1 MVNCSEKNET
11 ALLDRLRLQLVP
23 GIGPRMLQLLL
34 EHVGEAPEI
43 LAASRHRL
51 LEVPRVGH
59 GVADGIREAISRDR
73 AREILARC
81 QSEGITLIERG
92 GELYSPL
99 LEEIPDPPDLLYVK
113 GQFELVDQVSVA
125 VVGSRRCTAY
135 GRRMCE
141 LLAGGL
147 ARAGLTVI
155 SGLARGIDGVAHR
168 AALAAGGRTIAV
180 LATGVN
186 RIYPPEHAE
195 LSSEITRFGA
205 IVTEARLDQGPL
217 PGLFPQRNRIISGLS
232 LAVVVVEAA
241 RRSGALHTARHA
253 IEQGREVLAVPGQVD
268 SLASQGCHDL
278 LRDGAK
284 LVTCVDDVLEEL
296 GPLMQPLQVGSAPP
310 IHIPRELSLDE
321 RERQVLSIVG
331 PDPRHLDELLRSS
344 PLDTPTTLAVL
355 TALELRRLVRR
366 LPGSLVVRAS

>member
-1 MVNCSEKNET
+1 MVNCSEQNEA

-23 GIGPRMLQLLL
+23 GIGPRVLQLLL
-34 EHVGEAPEI
+34 EHVGEATEI
-43 LAASRHRL
+43 LAASRRRL

-59 GVADGIREAISRDR
+59 GVADGIGQAISRVQ
-73 AREILARC
+73 AREILTRC
-81 QSEGITLIERG
+81 QSEGISLIERG
-92 GELYSPL
+92 NELYSPL

-113 GQFELVDQVSVA
+113 GQFEPVDQVSVA

-168 AALAAGGRTIAV
+168 SALAAGGRTIAV

-195 LSSEITRFGA
+195 LASEITRFGA
-205 IVTEARLDQGPL
+205 ILTEARLDQGPL

-296 GPLMQPLQVGSAPP
+296 GPMMQPLQVGSAPP
-310 IHIPRELSLDE
+310 IHIPRELNLDE
-321 RERQVLSIVG
+321 REREVLSIVG
-331 PDPRHLDELLRSS
+331 PDPRHLDELLRGS
-344 PLDTPTTLAVL
+344 PLDTSTTLAVL

-366 LPGSLVVRAS
+366 LPGSYVVRAN

>member
-73 AREILARC
+73 AREILTRC

-186 RIYPPEHAE
+186 RIYPPEHAD
-195 LSSEITRFGA
+195 LASEITRFGA
-205 IVTEARLDQGPL
+205 LVTEARLDQGPL

>member
-1 MVNCSEKNET
+1 MVNCSEQNEA

-23 GIGPRMLQLLL
+23 GIGPRVLQLLL
-34 EHVGEAPEI
+34 EHVGEATEI
-43 LAASRHRL
+43 LAASRRRL

-59 GVADGIREAISRDR
+59 GVADGIGQAISRVE
-73 AREILARC
+73 AREILTRC

-92 GELYSPL
+92 DELYSPL

-113 GQFELVDQVSVA
+113 GQFEPVDQVSVA
-125 VVGSRRCTAY
+125 IVGSRRCTAY

-195 LSSEITRFGA
+195 LASEITRFGA

-296 GPLMQPLQVGSAPP
+296 GPLMQPLQIGSAPP
-310 IHIPRELSLDE
+310 IHIPRELSLDD

-331 PDPRHLDELLRSS
+331 PDPRHLDELLRGS
-344 PLDTPTTLAVL
+344 PLDTSTTLAVL

-366 LPGSLVVRAS
+366 LPGSYVVRAN

>member
-1 MVNCSEKNET
+1 MVNCPEKNET
-11 ALLDRLRLQLVP
+11 ALLDRIRLHLVP
-23 GIGPRMLQLLL
+23 GIGPRVLQLLL

-59 GVADGIREAISRDR
+59 GVADGIRAAISRDR

-92 GELYSPL
+92 DELYSPL

-113 GQFELVDQVSVA
+113 GQFEPVDQVSVA

-180 LATGVN
+180 FATGVN

-195 LSSEITRFGA
+195 LASEITRFGA
-205 IVTEARLDQGPL
+205 LVTEARLDQGPL

-331 PDPRHLDELLRSS
+331 PDPRHLDELLRGS
-344 PLDTPTTLAVL
+344 PLDIPTTLAVL

>member
-1 MVNCSEKNET
+1 MVDCSSEHDA
-11 ALLDRLRLQLVP
+11 ALLDRIRLQLVQ
-23 GIGPRMLQLLL
+23 GVGPRVLQLLL
-34 EHVGEAPEI
+34 EHVGEATEI
-43 LAASRHRL
+43 LATSRRRL

-59 GVADGIREAISRDR
+59 LVADGIAAAISREQ
-73 AREILARC
+73 AGEIVARC
-81 QSEGITLIERG
+81 RSEQITIIERG
-92 GELYSPL
+92 DDLYSPL

-113 GQFELVDQVSVA
+113 GQFEPVDQIAVA
-125 VVGSRRCTAY
+125 IVGSRRCTAY
-135 GRRMCE
+135 GRRMSE

-155 SGLARGIDGVAHR
+155 SGLARGIDGIAHR

-195 LSSEITRFGA
+195 LASDITRFGA
-205 IVTEARLDQGPL
+205 LVTEARLDQGPL

-268 SLASQGCHDL
+268 STASQGCHDL
-278 LRDGAK
+278 LRDGAT
-284 LVTCVDDVLEEL
+284 LVTCVDDVLDEL
-296 GPLMQPLQVGSAPP
+296 GPLMKPVRVGQSPP
-310 IHIPRELSLDE
+310 IHVPRELTLDD
-321 RERQVLSIVG
+321 RERQVLGVVG
-331 PDPRHLDELLRSS
+331 PDPRHLDELLRLS
-344 PLDTPTTLAVL
+344 PLNTSTTLAVL
-355 TALELRRLVRR
+355 TGLELRRLVKR
-366 LPGSLVVRAS
+366 LPGSYVVRSN

>member
-1 MVNCSEKNET
+1 M
-11 ALLDRLRLQLVP
+11 
-23 GIGPRMLQLLL
+23 
-34 EHVGEAPEI
+34 
-43 LAASRHRL
+43 
-51 LEVPRVGH
+51 
-59 GVADGIREAISRDR
+59 
-73 AREILARC
+73 
-81 QSEGITLIERG
+81 
-92 GELYSPL
+92 
-99 LEEIPDPPDLLYVK
+99 K
-113 GQFELVDQVSVA
+113 GQFEPVDQVSVA

-168 AALAAGGRTIAV
+168 SALAAGGRTIAV

-195 LSSEITRFGA
+195 LASEITRFGA

-310 IHIPRELSLDE
+310 IHIPRELSLDDRE
-321 RERQVLSIVG
+321 REVLSIVG
-331 PDPRHLDELLRSS
+331 PDPRHLDELLRGS
-344 PLDTPTTLAVL
+344 PLDTSTTLAVL

-366 LPGSLVVRAS
+366 LPGSYVVRAN

>member
-1 MVNCSEKNET
+1 MVNCSEQNEA

-23 GIGPRMLQLLL
+23 GIGPRVLQLLL
-34 EHVGEAPEI
+34 EHVGEATEI
-43 LAASRHRL
+43 LAASRRRL

-59 GVADGIREAISRDR
+59 GVADGIGQAISRVQ
-73 AREILARC
+73 AREILTRC
-81 QSEGITLIERG
+81 QSEGISLIERG
-92 GELYSPL
+92 NELYSPL

-113 GQFELVDQVSVA
+113 GQFEPVDQVSVA

-168 AALAAGGRTIAV
+168 SALAAGGRTIAV

-195 LSSEITRFGA
+195 LASEITRFGA
-205 IVTEARLDQGPL
+205 ILTEARLDQGPL

-310 IHIPRELSLDE
+310 IHIPRELSLDDRE
-321 RERQVLSIVG
+321 REVLSIVG
-331 PDPRHLDELLRSS
+331 PDPRHLDELLRGS
-344 PLDTPTTLAVL
+344 PLDTSTTLAVL

-366 LPGSLVVRAS
+366 LPGSYVVRAN

>member
-59 GVADGIREAISRDR
+59 VVADGIREAISRDR
-73 AREILARC
+73 AREILTRC
-81 QSEGITLIERG
+81 QSGGITLIERG
-92 GELYSPL
+92 DELYSPL

-186 RIYPPEHAE
+186 RIYPPEHAD
-195 LSSEITRFGA
+195 LASEITRFGA
-205 IVTEARLDQGPL
+205 LVTEARLDQGPL

>member
-155 SGLARGIDGVAHR
+155 SGLAQGIDGVAHR

-186 RIYPPEHAE
+186 RIYPPEHAD
-195 LSSEITRFGA
+195 LASEITRFGA
-205 IVTEARLDQGPL
+205 LVTEARLDQGPL

>member
-23 GIGPRMLQLLL
+23 GIGPRVLQLLL
-34 EHVGEAPEI
+34 EHVGEATEI

-73 AREILARC
+73 AREILTRC

-92 GELYSPL
+92 DELYSPL

-113 GQFELVDQVSVA
+113 GQFEPVDQVAVA

-147 ARAGLTVI
+147 ARAGMTVI

-195 LSSEITRFGA
+195 LSSKITRFGA

-278 LRDGAK
+278 LRDGAR

-321 RERQVLSIVG
+321 RERQVLGIVG
-331 PDPRHLDELLRSS
+331 PDPRHLDELLRAS
-344 PLDTPTTLAVL
+344 PLDTSTTLAVL

-366 LPGSLVVRAS
+366 LPGSYIVRVN

>member
-1 MVNCSEKNET
+1 MVNCSEQNEA

-23 GIGPRMLQLLL
+23 GIGPRVLQLLL
-34 EHVGEAPEI
+34 EHVGEATEI
-43 LAASRHRL
+43 LAASRRRL

-59 GVADGIREAISRDR
+59 GVADGIGQAISRVE
-73 AREILARC
+73 AREILTRC

-92 GELYSPL
+92 DELYSPL

-113 GQFELVDQVSVA
+113 GQFEPVDQVSVA

-195 LSSEITRFGA
+195 LASEITRFGA

-310 IHIPRELSLDE
+310 IHIPRELSLDDRE
-321 RERQVLSIVG
+321 REVLSIVG
-331 PDPRHLDELLRSS
+331 PDPRHLDELLRGS
-344 PLDTPTTLAVL
+344 PLDTSTTLAVL

-366 LPGSLVVRAS
+366 LPGSYVVRAN

>member
-23 GIGPRMLQLLL
+23 GIGPRLLQLLL
-34 EHVGEAPEI
+34 EHVGEATEI

-73 AREILARC
+73 AREILTRC
-81 QSEGITLIERG
+81 QSGGITLIERG
-92 GELYSPL
+92 DELYSPL
-99 LEEIPDPPDLLYVK
+99 LEEIPDPPELLYVK
-113 GQFELVDQVSVA
+113 GQFEPVDQVAVA

-195 LSSEITRFGA
+195 LSAEITRFGA

-278 LRDGAK
+278 LRDGAR

-321 RERQVLSIVG
+321 RERQVLGIVG
-331 PDPRHLDELLRSS
+331 PEPRHLDELLRGS
-344 PLDTPTTLAVL
+344 PLDTSTTLAVL

-366 LPGSLVVRAS
+366 LPGSYVVRAN

>member
-1 MVNCSEKNET
+1 
-11 ALLDRLRLQLVP
+11 
-23 GIGPRMLQLLL
+23 MLQLLL

-186 RIYPPEHAE
+186 RIYPPEHAD
-195 LSSEITRFGA
+195 LASEITRFGA
-205 IVTEARLDQGPL
+205 LVTEARLDQGPL

>member
-186 RIYPPEHAE
+186 RIYPPEHAD
-195 LSSEITRFGA
+195 LASEITRFGA
-205 IVTEARLDQGPL
+205 LVTEARLDQGPL

>member
-135 GRRMCE
+135 GRRMGR
-141 LLAGGL
+141 ADGDQWIGTRHRRGG
-147 ARAGLTVI
+147 TP
-155 SGLARGIDGVAHR
+155 
-168 AALAAGGRTIAV
+168 GRTGRRRSDHRGARHGSQPH
-180 LATGVN
+180 LPARTC
-186 RIYPPEHAE
+186 
-195 LSSEITRFGA
+195 RFG
-205 IVTEARLDQGPL
+205 
-217 PGLFPQRNRIISGLS
+217 F
-232 LAVVVVEAA
+232 
-241 RRSGALHTARHA
+241 
-253 IEQGREVLAVPGQVD
+253 
-268 SLASQGCHDL
+268 
-278 LRDGAK
+278 
-284 LVTCVDDVLEEL
+284 
-296 GPLMQPLQVGSAPP
+296 
-310 IHIPRELSLDE
+310 
-321 RERQVLSIVG
+321 
-331 PDPRHLDELLRSS
+331 
-344 PLDTPTTLAVL
+344 
-355 TALELRRLVRR
+355 
-366 LPGSLVVRAS
+366 